1 MPLAPAPTLLC
12 DQTGGLFLRTLAI
25 ANQKGGVG
33 KTTTCVNLSA
43 ALARRGY
50 RILMIDLDSQMST
63 TVGVG
68 VLPAQVQASV
78 YDLILGTKPFA
89 DARISL
95 DEDRWHLL
103 PSSADLAGADLELAA
118 MEHREFRLRR
128 LLAELKDAYDFVL
141 MDCPPA
147 LTLVTL
153 NALVASDGVII
164 PLQCEYYALAG
175 LASLLDTLE
184 RVRLNFNSAL
194 QIEGVLRTMYDP
206 RNALTLAV
214 SRQLTEHFGD
224 KLYRTIIP
232 RNVRLAEAPSH
243 GLSAYAYDRF
253 SKGAIAHEVLAQEF
267 IRRQPT
273 SA

>member
-1 MPLAPAPTLLC
+1 M
-12 DQTGGLFLRTLAI
+12 RTLAI
-25 ANQKGGVG
+25 VNQKGGVG
-33 KTTTCVNLSA
+33 KTTTCINLSA

-50 RILMIDLDSQMST
+50 RVLLIDLDSQMNA
-63 TVGVG
+63 TVGIG

-89 DARISL
+89 DVCISL

-103 PSSADLAGADLELAA
+103 PSSADLAGADLELVA
-118 MEHREFRLRR
+118 MENREFRLRG
-128 LLAELKDAYDFVL
+128 LLSEIKDAYDFVL
-141 MDCPPA
+141 IDCPPA

-153 NALVASDGVII
+153 NALVASDGAII

-175 LASLLDTLE
+175 LASLLDTLK
-184 RVRLNFNSAL
+184 RVRLNFNPDL
-194 QIEGVLRTMYDP
+194 QVEGILRTMYDP

-224 KLYRTIIP
+224 KLYRTTIP

-243 GLSAYAYDRF
+243 GLSAYAYDRS

-267 IRRQPT
+267 IRRQPKP
-273 SA
+273 A